1 MVQNAGFALKNRQNK
16 RSEKQEIGAI
26 YLLYGLYFR

>member
-1 MVQNAGFALKNRQNK
+1 MVQNAGCVLKNGQNEW
-16 RSEKQEIGAI
+16 RERLEKEVI